1 MESIF
6 IKQGIVIRVLLEK
19 WRNYGIID
27 EKMPD
32 LGRNDLQ
39 RNAGEKK
46 MKKILDLITAEI
58 TQAFVDC
65 GYDAKYGKVT
75 LSNRPDLCEYQCNG
89 AMAAAKEY
97 KKAPFMIA
105 DEVAAKL
112 AEASMFSM
120 AESVKPGFLNLKL
133 DETFLASYVADM
145 QADEGRFGC
154 EKAENP
160 KTIMI
165 DYGGPNV
172 AKPLHVGHLRSA
184 IIGESIKRIGKF
196 VGHKVIGD
204 VHLGDWGLQMGLII
218 TELKLRQPELVYF
231 DENYEGEYPKEAP
244 FTISELEEIYPT
256 ASKKSKEDEAYKEA
270 AMQATYELQ
279 HGRKGYQALLSHI
292 LNVSVTDLKKNYENL
307 NVSFELWKGES
318 DAQPYIP
325 AMVQKMKDDGFAYV
339 SDGALVVDVKEDT
352 DTKEIPPCMI
362 LKSDGA
368 SLYNTTDLATIVWR
382 EEDYDPDEI
391 IYVVDKR
398 QELHFVQ
405 VFRCARKTGLV
416 KPETELKFLGFGTM
430 NGKDGKPFK
439 TRDGGVMRL
448 EYLVSEIDNE
458 MLKKITENQKS
469 KENLGISEEEAKETA
484 KTVALAAIKYGDLS
498 NQASKDYIFDI
509 DRFTSFEGNT
519 GPYILYTIVRIK
531 SILHKYHDLGK
542 SAEGAVITSVHSESE
557 KNLMLEI
564 SKFNAVIDGA
574 FADTA
579 PHKIC
584 SYIYDLA
591 NAFNSFYH
599 ETKIMSEEDETVQKS
614 YIRLLELTKSVLE
627 TSINLLGFSAP
638 ERM

>member
-1 MESIF
+1 
-6 IKQGIVIRVLLEK
+6 
-19 WRNYGIID
+19 
-27 EKMPD
+27 
-32 LGRNDLQ
+32 
-39 RNAGEKK
+39 
-46 MKKILDLITAEI
+46 MKKILDLITDEV
-58 TQAFVDC
+58 TKAFTEC
-65 GYDAKYGKVT
+65 GYDAKYAKVT

-105 DEVAAKL
+105 DEVVEKL
-112 AEASMFSM
+112 AANQIFAM
-120 AESVKPGFLNLKL
+120 AESVKPGFLNLKI
-133 DETFLASYVADM
+133 DEAYLADYVAKM
-145 QADEGRFGC
+145 QEDEGRFGC
-154 EKAENP
+154 EKTEAP

-184 IIGESIKRIGKF
+184 IIGESVKRIGKF
-196 VGHKVIGD
+196 MGHNVIGD

-218 TELKLRQPELVYF
+218 TELKLRRPELVYF
-231 DENYEGEYPKEAP
+231 DDAYTGEYPEEAP

-270 AMQATYELQ
+270 AMQATFELQ
-279 HGRKGYQALLSHI
+279 HGKRGYQALLKHI
-292 LNVSVTDLKKNYENL
+292 LNVSVTDLKRNYANL

-325 AMVQKMKDDGFAYV
+325 DMVQKMKDDGFAYI
-339 SDGALVVDVKEDT
+339 SDGALVVDVKEET

-368 SLYNTTDLATIVWR
+368 SLYNTTDLATMVWR
-382 EEDYDPDEI
+382 MKDYNPDEL

-398 QELHFVQ
+398 QELYFTQ
-405 VFRCARKTGLV
+405 VFRCARKTGIV

-430 NGKDGKPFK
+430 NGKDGRPFK

-448 EYLVSEIDNE
+448 EHLISGINEE
-458 MLKKITENQKS
+458 MLAKIQENQKT
-469 KENLGISEEEAKETA
+469 KENLGISTEEAENTA
-484 KTVALAAIKYGDLS
+484 KMVALAAIKYGDLS

-531 SILHKYHDLGK
+531 SILNKYHGLGK
-542 SAEGAVITSVHSESE
+542 DESGAVIGAAHSKSE
-557 KNLMLEI
+557 KDLMLEL
-564 SKFNAVIDGA
+564 SKFNAVMESA
-574 FADTA
+574 FEETA

-599 ETKIMSEEDETVQKS
+599 GTKIMSEENETVQKS

-627 TSINLLGFSAP
+627 TCIDVLGFSAP

>member
-1 MESIF
+1 
-6 IKQGIVIRVLLEK
+6 
-19 WRNYGIID
+19 
-27 EKMPD
+27 
-32 LGRNDLQ
+32 
-39 RNAGEKK
+39 
-46 MKKILDLITAEI
+46 MKKILDLITDEV
-58 TQAFVDC
+58 TKAFTDC

-120 AESVKPGFLNLKL
+120 TESVKPGFLNLKL
-133 DETFLASYVADM
+133 DEAFLASYVADM
-145 QADEGRFGC
+145 QKDEGRFGC
-154 EKAENP
+154 EKAKNP

-196 VGHKVIGD
+196 AGHKVIGD

-218 TELKLRQPELVYF
+218 TELKLRQPDLVYF
-231 DENYEGEYPKEAP
+231 DENFEGEYPKEAP

-279 HGRKGYQALLSHI
+279 NGRKGYQALLSHI

-458 MLKKITENQKS
+458 MLKKITENQKA

-531 SILHKYHDLGK
+531 SILNRF
-542 SAEGAVITSVHSESE
+542 AEEGGNLEAGTILDPVNDSQ
-557 KNLMLEI
+557 KNLMLQLTGFGATVE
-564 SKFNAVIDGA
+564 NA
-574 FADTA
+574 FEEKA

-584 SYIYDLA
+584 AYIYEVS

-599 ETKIMSEEDETVQKS
+599 ETKILSEENEAQKAS
-614 YIRLLELTKSVLE
+614 FIQLLKLTKKVLE
-627 TSINLLGFSAP
+627 TCIDLLGFSAP
-638 ERM
+638 DRM

>member
-1 MESIF
+1 
-6 IKQGIVIRVLLEK
+6 
-19 WRNYGIID
+19 
-27 EKMPD
+27 
-32 LGRNDLQ
+32 
-39 RNAGEKK
+39 
-46 MKKILDLITAEI
+46 MKKILDLITDEV
-58 TQAFVDC
+58 TKAFTDC

-120 AESVKPGFLNLKL
+120 TESVKPGFLNLKL
-133 DETFLASYVADM
+133 DEAFLASYVADM
-145 QADEGRFGC
+145 QKDEGRFGC
-154 EKAENP
+154 EKAKNP

-196 VGHKVIGD
+196 AGHKVIGD

-218 TELKLRQPELVYF
+218 TELKLRQPDLVYF
-231 DENYEGEYPKEAP
+231 DENFEGEYPKEAP

-279 HGRKGYQALLSHI
+279 NGRKGYQALLSHI

-458 MLKKITENQKS
+458 MLKKITENQKA

-542 SAEGAVITSVHSESE
+542 SAEVAVITSAHSESE

-627 TSINLLGFSAP
+627 TSIDLLGFSAP

>member
-1 MESIF
+1 
-6 IKQGIVIRVLLEK
+6 
-19 WRNYGIID
+19 
-27 EKMPD
+27 
-32 LGRNDLQ
+32 
-39 RNAGEKK
+39 
-46 MKKILDLITAEI
+46 MKKILDLITDEV
-58 TQAFVDC
+58 TKAFTEC
-65 GYDAKYGKVT
+65 GYDAKYAKVT

-105 DEVAAKL
+105 DEVVEKL
-112 AEASMFSM
+112 AANPIFAM
-120 AESVKPGFLNLKL
+120 AESVKPGFLNLKI
-133 DETFLASYVADM
+133 DEAYLADYVAKM
-145 QADEGRFGC
+145 QEDEGRFGC
-154 EKAENP
+154 EKTEAP

-184 IIGESIKRIGKF
+184 IIGESVKRIGKF
-196 VGHKVIGD
+196 MGHNVIGD

-218 TELKLRQPELVYF
+218 TELKLRRPELVYF
-231 DENYEGEYPKEAP
+231 DDAYTREYPEEAP

-270 AMQATYELQ
+270 AMQATFELQ
-279 HGRKGYQALLSHI
+279 HGKRGYQALLKHI
-292 LNVSVTDLKKNYENL
+292 LNVSVTDLKRNYANL

-325 AMVQKMKDDGFAYV
+325 DMVQKMKDDGFAYI

-368 SLYNTTDLATIVWR
+368 SLYNTTDLATMVWR
-382 EEDYDPDEI
+382 MKDYNPDEI

-398 QELHFVQ
+398 QELYFTQ
-405 VFRCARKTGLV
+405 VFRCARKTGIV

-430 NGKDGKPFK
+430 NGKDGRPFK

-448 EYLVSEIDNE
+448 EHLISGINEE
-458 MLKKITENQKS
+458 MLAKIQENQKT
-469 KENLGISEEEAKETA
+469 KENLGISTEEAENTA
-484 KTVALAAIKYGDLS
+484 KMVALAAIKYGDLS

-531 SILHKYHDLGK
+531 SILNKYHGLGK
-542 SAEGAVITSVHSESE
+542 DDSGAVIGAAHSKSE
-557 KNLMLEI
+557 KDLMLEL
-564 SKFNAVIDGA
+564 SKFNAVMESA
-574 FADTA
+574 FEETA

-599 ETKIMSEEDETVQKS
+599 GTKIMSEENETVQKS

-627 TSINLLGFSAP
+627 TCIDVLGFSAP

>member
-1 MESIF
+1 
-6 IKQGIVIRVLLEK
+6 
-19 WRNYGIID
+19 
-27 EKMPD
+27 
-32 LGRNDLQ
+32 
-39 RNAGEKK
+39 
-46 MKKILDLITAEI
+46 MKKILDLITDEV
-58 TQAFVDC
+58 TKAFTEC
-65 GYDAKYGKVT
+65 GYDAKYAKVT

-105 DEVAAKL
+105 DEVVEKL
-112 AEASMFSM
+112 AANSIFAM
-120 AESVKPGFLNLKL
+120 AESVKPGFLNLKI
-133 DETFLASYVADM
+133 DEAYLADYVAKM
-145 QADEGRFGC
+145 QEDDGRFGC
-154 EKAENP
+154 EKTEAP

-184 IIGESIKRIGKF
+184 IIGESVKRIGKF
-196 VGHKVIGD
+196 MGHNVIGD

-218 TELKLRQPELVYF
+218 TELKQRRPELVYF
-231 DENYEGEYPKEAP
+231 DDTYTGEYPEEAP

-270 AMQATYELQ
+270 AMQATFELQ
-279 HGRKGYQALLSHI
+279 HGKRGYQALLKHI
-292 LNVSVTDLKKNYENL
+292 LNVSVTDLKRNYANL

-325 AMVQKMKDDGFAYV
+325 DMVQKMKDDGFAYI
-339 SDGALVVDVKEDT
+339 SDGALVVDVKEET

-368 SLYNTTDLATIVWR
+368 SLYNTTDLATMVWR
-382 EEDYDPDEI
+382 MKDYNPDEL

-398 QELHFVQ
+398 QELYFTQ
-405 VFRCARKTGLV
+405 VFRCARKTGIV

-430 NGKDGKPFK
+430 NGKDGRPFK

-448 EYLVSEIDNE
+448 EHLISGINEE
-458 MLKKITENQKS
+458 MLAKIQENQKT
-469 KENLGISEEEAKETA
+469 KENLGISTEEAENTA
-484 KTVALAAIKYGDLS
+484 KMVALAAIKYGDLS

-531 SILHKYHDLGK
+531 SILNKYHGLGK
-542 SAEGAVITSVHSESE
+542 DESGAVIEAAHSKSE
-557 KNLMLEI
+557 KDLMLEL
-564 SKFNAVIDGA
+564 SKFNAVMESA
-574 FADTA
+574 FEETA

-599 ETKIMSEEDETVQKS
+599 GTKIMSEENETVQKS

-627 TSINLLGFSAP
+627 TCIDVLGFSAP

>member
-112 AEASMFSM
+112 AETSMFSM
-120 AESVKPGFLNLKL
+120 TESVKPGFLNLKL
-133 DETFLASYVADM
+133 DEAFLASYVADM
-145 QADEGRFGC
+145 QKDEGRFGC
-154 EKAENP
+154 EKAKNP

-196 VGHKVIGD
+196 AGHKVIGD

-218 TELKLRQPELVYF
+218 TELKLRQPDLVYF
-231 DENYEGEYPKEAP
+231 DENFEGEYPKEAP

-279 HGRKGYQALLSHI
+279 NGRKGYQALLSHI

-458 MLKKITENQKS
+458 MLKKITENQKA

-627 TSINLLGFSAP
+627 TSIDLLGFSAP

>member
-1 MESIF
+1 
-6 IKQGIVIRVLLEK
+6 
-19 WRNYGIID
+19 
-27 EKMPD
+27 
-32 LGRNDLQ
+32 
-39 RNAGEKK
+39 
-46 MKKILDLITAEI
+46 MKKILDLITDEV
-58 TQAFVDC
+58 TKAFTEC
-65 GYDAKYGKVT
+65 GYDAKYAKVT

-105 DEVAAKL
+105 DEVVEKL
-112 AEASMFSM
+112 AANSIFAM
-120 AESVKPGFLNLKL
+120 AESVKPGFLNLKI
-133 DETFLASYVADM
+133 DEAYLADYVAKM
-145 QADEGRFGC
+145 QEDEGRFGC
-154 EKAENP
+154 EKTEAP

-184 IIGESIKRIGKF
+184 IIGESVKRIGKF
-196 VGHKVIGD
+196 MGHNVIGD

-218 TELKLRQPELVYF
+218 TELKLRRPELVYF
-231 DENYEGEYPKEAP
+231 DDAYTGEYPEEAP

-270 AMQATYELQ
+270 AMQATFELQ
-279 HGRKGYQALLSHI
+279 HGKRGYQALLKHI
-292 LNVSVTDLKKNYENL
+292 LNVSVTDLKRNYANL

-325 AMVQKMKDDGFAYV
+325 DMVQKMKDDGFAYI
-339 SDGALVVDVKEDT
+339 SDGALVVDVKEET

-368 SLYNTTDLATIVWR
+368 SLYNTTDLATMVWR
-382 EEDYDPDEI
+382 MKDYNPDEL

-398 QELHFVQ
+398 QELYFTQ
-405 VFRCARKTGLV
+405 VFRCARKTGIV

-430 NGKDGKPFK
+430 NGKDGRPFK

-448 EYLVSEIDNE
+448 EHLISGINEE
-458 MLKKITENQKS
+458 MLAKIQENQKT
-469 KENLGISEEEAKETA
+469 KENLGISTEEAENTA
-484 KTVALAAIKYGDLS
+484 KMVALAAIKYGDLS

-531 SILHKYHDLGK
+531 SILNKYHGLGK
-542 SAEGAVITSVHSESE
+542 DESGAVIGAAHSKSE
-557 KNLMLEI
+557 KDLMLEL
-564 SKFNAVIDGA
+564 SKFNAVMESA
-574 FADTA
+574 FEETA

-599 ETKIMSEEDETVQKS
+599 GTKIMSEENETVQKS

-627 TSINLLGFSAP
+627 TCIDVLGFSAP

>member
-1 MESIF
+1 
-6 IKQGIVIRVLLEK
+6 
-19 WRNYGIID
+19 
-27 EKMPD
+27 
-32 LGRNDLQ
+32 
-39 RNAGEKK
+39 
-46 MKKILDLITAEI
+46 MKKILDLITDEV
-58 TQAFVDC
+58 TKAFTEC
-65 GYDAKYGKVT
+65 GYDAKYAKVT

-105 DEVAAKL
+105 DEVVEKL
-112 AEASMFSM
+112 AANPMFAM
-120 AESVKPGFLNLKL
+120 AESVKPGFLNMKI
-133 DETFLASYVADM
+133 DEAYLADYVAKM
-145 QADEGRFGC
+145 QEDDGRFGC
-154 EKAENP
+154 EKTEAP

-184 IIGESIKRIGKF
+184 IIGESVKRIGKF
-196 VGHKVIGD
+196 MGHNVIGD

-218 TELKLRQPELVYF
+218 TELKQRRPELVYF
-231 DENYEGEYPKEAP
+231 DDTYTGEYPEEAP

-270 AMQATYELQ
+270 AMQATFELQ
-279 HGRKGYQALLSHI
+279 HGKRGYQALLKHI
-292 LNVSVTDLKKNYENL
+292 LNVSVTDLKRNYANL

-325 AMVQKMKDDGFAYV
+325 DMVQKMKDDGFAYI
-339 SDGALVVDVKEDT
+339 SDGALVVDVKEET

-368 SLYNTTDLATIVWR
+368 SLYNTTDLATMVWR
-382 EEDYDPDEI
+382 MKDYNPDEL

-398 QELHFVQ
+398 QELYFTQ
-405 VFRCARKTGLV
+405 VFRCARKTGIV

-430 NGKDGKPFK
+430 NGKDGRPFK

-448 EYLVSEIDNE
+448 EHLISGINEE
-458 MLKKITENQKS
+458 MLAKIQENQKT
-469 KENLGISEEEAKETA
+469 KENLGISTEEAENTA
-484 KTVALAAIKYGDLS
+484 KMVALAAIKYGDLS

-531 SILHKYHDLGK
+531 SILNKYHGLGK
-542 SAEGAVITSVHSESE
+542 DESGAVIGAAHSKSE
-557 KNLMLEI
+557 KDLMLEL
-564 SKFNAVIDGA
+564 SKFNAVMESA
-574 FADTA
+574 FEETA

-599 ETKIMSEEDETVQKS
+599 GTKIMSEENETVQKS

-627 TSINLLGFSAP
+627 TCIDVLGFSAP